1 MEDFEDKIDED
12 EELSGEMEYEDDPQ
26 EDVEAL
32 QRELQEAEAIF
43 VSESNSPT
51 TRISAATTEGN
62 GMIQSAIQ
70 PRLPQSILAQRDTSG
85 RSSSQPR
92 MSSSVKTVV
101 ISDDIE
107 EADLTFITAEDNSTL
122 AGNTDS
128 IITDGATIGGES
140 ETTNP
145 RPPRSSSTLSNN
157 RTASASRRA
166 GRSSKRPRRSRSTAT
181 SSSNA
186 RNAASTEESGRRRS
200 HLCCGFFCDLR
211 RACLIVDI
219 VYFCLTALGLII
231 LFRESSYF
239 NLYNSSLSDGGNDNN
254 KPGLSYTVS
263 MIKTMCGMCFG
274 LMGIIGATTFH
285 PWLVFAT
292 FVWMAI
298 DVISSLFFKEWPTV
312 VFVSLFAYPQF
323 ALFLALQSGNLGR
336 DNYSTEKYCFL
347 CPGR

>member
-1 MEDFEDKIDED
+1 MDGFEDKIEED
-12 EELSGEMEYEDDPQ
+12 EELSGEMKYEDDPQ

-32 QRELQEAEAIF
+32 QRELREAEAIF
-43 VSESNSPT
+43 VSESNSPK
-51 TRISAATTEGN
+51 TRISATTEGN
-62 GMIQSAIQ
+62 GMIQSVIQ

-85 RSSSQPR
+85 GSRQPR

-128 IITDGATIGGES
+128 IITDEATVVGES
-140 ETTNP
+140 ETNP
-145 RPPRSSSTLSNN
+145 RPRRSSTISNN
-157 RTASASRRA
+157 RSAANSRRA
-166 GRSSKRPRRSRSTAT
+166 GRSSKRPRRSRSTTTT

-186 RNAASTEESGRRRS
+186 RNSASAEDSGRRRS

-219 VYFCLTALGLII
+219 GYICLTALGLII

-239 NLYNSSLSDGGNDNN
+239 NLYNSSLSDVGNNDNN
-254 KPGLSYTVS
+254 KPAISYTVS

-274 LMGIIGATTFH
+274 LVGIIGATTFH
-285 PWLVFAT
+285 AWLVFAT

-298 DVISSLFFKEWPTV
+298 DVISSLFFKDWLTV
-312 VFVSLFAYPQF
+312 VFVGLFVYPQF
-323 ALFLALQSGNLGR
+323 ALFLAIQSGNLGR
-336 DNYSTEKYCFL
+336 DNYSTEKHCFL